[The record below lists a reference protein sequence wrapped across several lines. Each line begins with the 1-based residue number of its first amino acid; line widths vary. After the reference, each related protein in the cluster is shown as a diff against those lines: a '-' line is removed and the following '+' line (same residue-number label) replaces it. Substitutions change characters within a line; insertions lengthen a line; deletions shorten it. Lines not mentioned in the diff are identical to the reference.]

1 MIRQFQLARVNLM
14 GKENIYRG
22 GILILSKFPIMG
34 RAQLLT

>member
-14 GKENIYRG
+14 GKENIMEAEF
-22 GILILSKFPIMG
+22 LILSKFPIMG